1 MEPRFGGACEFYHF
15 LPFSVPLRIRE
26 DSHSNNSFALTL
38 TQTVPAHSLSNGGGG
53 GCASSNPPS
62 PPNNNSSSSITTRKV
77 VRLSFREDKEET
89 EEEDKESK
97 KSSNSPSRK
106 VEIGEVKE
114 EVRNYV
120 VCYLSEKG
128 CLKLSSSQHR
138 SATEYARTLITEGK
152 STVLLIAWGWGV
164 VIIGPD

>member
-1 MEPRFGGACEFYHF
+1 M
-15 LPFSVPLRIRE
+15 
-26 DSHSNNSFALTL
+26 
-38 TQTVPAHSLSNGGGG
+38 
-53 GCASSNPPS
+53 
-62 PPNNNSSSSITTRKV
+62 
-77 VRLSFREDKEET
+77 RLSFREDKEEK

-106 VEIGEVKE
+106 VEIVEVKE

-128 CLKLSSSQHR
+128 CFKLSSPQCR

-164 VIIGPD
+164 AIIGPD